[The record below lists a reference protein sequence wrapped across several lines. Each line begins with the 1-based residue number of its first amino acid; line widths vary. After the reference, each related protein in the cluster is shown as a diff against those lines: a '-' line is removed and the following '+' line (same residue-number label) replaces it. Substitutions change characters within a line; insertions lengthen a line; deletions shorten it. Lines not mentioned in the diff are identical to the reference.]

1 MCEHAKHRVDETHK
15 RSIVKGITG
24 RTIEI
29 VVDATI
35 LSLFGLNIFESVG
48 VAILIEGLCFVS
60 NYFNERLWNKVSW
73 GRHIVN
79 LVKK

>member
-1 MCEHAKHRVDETHK
+1 MCEHDKHRVDETHK

-24 RTIEI
+24 RAIEI
-29 VVDATI
+29 AVDAII

-60 NYFNERLWNKVSW
+60 SYFNERLWNKVNW
-73 GRHIVN
+73 GRRII
-79 LVKK
+79 K